1 MFESPSNVSETVLL
15 RPKGWRLSLKCETP
29 GCKLQVH
36 HGQSFKA
43 PGNTAAAMLGACC
56 YRNIDPQLARG
67 AFPRGG
73 ILLSPVTRLTI
84 PRLEGNLVE
93 VVTTI
98 MMKQYRSVVV
108 ATRPAI

>member
-1 MFESPSNVSETVLL
+1 MLL
-15 RPKGWRLSLKCETP
+15 EREMREAG
-29 GCKLQVH
+29 LQVH
-36 HGQSFKA
+36 HRQSFKA

-56 YRNIDPQLARG
+56 YKNIDPQLARG

-108 ATRPAI
+108 ATRPAV